1 MRAGARDCYLDTCV
15 LVSLFHNDSGYAA
28 AEFWLAASRQQPLWI
43 SHWVLVE
50 FASAT
55 ALRRRRRELSG
66 SRTTRIQKELDNFQR
81 QRLGLLE
88 PCAEDFPLARRW
100 IVKERNLSLRAGDGL
115 HLAVAHRHRFPLV
128 SADQSLLAAA
138 HQLGDDTVVVP
149 SPPRDLTPVW
159 QRSPPKTGL
168 PGSKMEG

>member
-1 MRAGARDCYLDTCV
+1 VKTTARGFYLDTCV

-66 SRTTRIQKELDNFQR
+66 SRTTRIQKQLDNFQR

-100 IVKERNLSLRAGDGL
+100 IVEEPNLSLRAGDGL

-138 HQLGDDTVVVP
+138 HQLGCETVVVP
-149 SPPRDLTPVW
+149 SPPET
-159 QRSPPKTGL
+159 
-168 PGSKMEG
+168 

>member
-1 MRAGARDCYLDTCV
+1 VKTTARGFYLDTCV
-15 LVSLFHNDSGYAA
+15 LVSLLHNDSGYAA

-55 ALRRRRRELSG
+55 ALRLRRRELSG

-88 PCAEDFPLARRW
+88 PCAEDFLLARRW
-100 IVKERNLSLRAGDGL
+100 IVEERNLSLRAGDGL
-115 HLAVAHRHRFPLV
+115 HLAVAHRQGFPLV

-138 HQLGDDTVVVP
+138 HQLRADTVVVP
-149 SPPRDLTPVW
+149 SPP
-159 QRSPPKTGL
+159 KT
-168 PGSKMEG
+168 

>member
-1 MRAGARDCYLDTCV
+1 MKATARGFYLGTCV

-43 SHWVLVE
+43 SHWVVVE

-55 ALRRRRRELSG
+55 ALRLRRHELSG
-66 SRTTRIQKELDNFQR
+66 SRATRIQEELENFQR

-88 PCAEDFPLARRW
+88 PCAEDFLLARRW
-100 IVKERNLSLRAGDGL
+100 IVEERNLSLRAGDGL

-138 HQLGDDTVVVP
+138 DQLGCDTVVVP
-149 SPPRDLTPVW
+149 SPP
-159 QRSPPKTGL
+159 GA
-168 PGSKMEG
+168 

>member
-1 MRAGARDCYLDTCV
+1 MKATAGGLYLDTCV

-28 AEFWLAASRQQPLWI
+28 AETWLAASSQQPLWI

-55 ALRRRRRELSG
+55 ALRMRRRELSS
-66 SRTTRIQKELDNFQR
+66 SRATRIQEELENFR
-81 QRLGLLE
+81 RERLGLLE
-88 PCAEDFPLARRW
+88 PCAEDFLLARRW
-100 IVKERNLSLRAGDGL
+100 IVEERNLSLRAGDGL

-138 HQLGDDTVVVP
+138 HQLGCNTVVVTYP
-149 SPPRDLTPVW
+149 SET
-159 QRSPPKTGL
+159 
-168 PGSKMEG
+168 

>member
-1 MRAGARDCYLDTCV
+1 VKTTARGFYLDTCV

-55 ALRRRRRELSG
+55 ALRLRRRELSG

-88 PCAEDFPLARRW
+88 PCAEDFLLARRW
-100 IVKERNLSLRAGDGL
+100 IVEERNHSLRAGDGL
-115 HLAVAHRHRFPLV
+115 HLV

-138 HQLGDDTVVVP
+138 HQLRADTVVVP
-149 SPPRDLTPVW
+149 SPP
-159 QRSPPKTGL
+159 KT
-168 PGSKMEG
+168 